1 MSDHKSD
8 TKNLFEEFSPT
19 SIEEWEKVLERDLN
33 GANYKEKLKWQTLEG
48 IDVQPFYR
56 KEDLKSVA
64 HYQKNVLPDTPADW
78 KISEEIF
85 AADPSK
91 ANQMAKEAVEN
102 GANAVRFTVRPT
114 HDEGLLGPDI
124 AGVQVHNLDDMSLL
138 LDGID
143 PSKTEIIFDSGPG
156 SAGILAMVRAYLET
170 AGKNQ
175 QQYGSV
181 FSFLYDPFTF
191 MAGHGRLPI
200 AGNELN
206 STLTQM
212 SKTDGF
218 KSLAADGSFYHNC
231 GATIVQELGIALAI
245 GSEYLARIPAE
256 LRQQASGKFWMQL
269 AAGSLYFPEIA
280 KFRAARLLWNRVLDG
295 YEIEDRNPLNLHVK
309 TSEWNKSAADPYNNM
324 LRATTEAMSAAVG
337 GADYITIQPFDA
349 VYDEPNHFSR
359 RIARNISH
367 ILEHESHIPKVA
379 NPSDGSYYIEK
390 LTDQIAQNAW
400 KFFQMIEKQGGFQK
414 AIEAKIIQ
422 GEVARARKEK
432 DEAIATRKLILT
444 GVNNYPNSEEKIPD
458 RLHKSIPV
466 DSLKQSKNKPEVDPD
481 KLIDDLSELFKN
493 GIFLGDV
500 VHSFI
505 NLQKQL
511 YPALVTY
518 RAAEVFEKMRLI
530 TQQYETKQGKKLT
543 AQLVPVGNKKM
554 RKARA
559 SFSQNYLECGGISVI
574 NLPGYETINDALSEL
589 KSSGA
594 EIFVL
599 CGSDDEYPEL
609 VPEFCSG
616 LNKNSILIL
625 AGYPKN
631 KIEEYSDMGIH
642 LFIYSGSNMI
652 QTLKEIQEKAGIV
665 LSDK

>member
-1 MSDHKSD
+1 
-8 TKNLFEEFSPT
+8 
-19 SIEEWEKVLERDLN
+19 
-33 GANYKEKLKWQTLEG
+33 
-48 IDVQPFYR
+48 
-56 KEDLKSVA
+56 
-64 HYQKNVLPDTPADW
+64 
-78 KISEEIF
+78 
-85 AADPSK
+85 
-91 ANQMAKEAVEN
+91 
-102 GANAVRFTVRPT
+102 
-114 HDEGLLGPDI
+114 
-124 AGVQVHNLDDMSLL
+124 
-138 LDGID
+138 
-143 PSKTEIIFDSGPG
+143 
-156 SAGILAMVRAYLET
+156 
-170 AGKNQ
+170 
-175 QQYGSV
+175 
-181 FSFLYDPFTF
+181 
-191 MAGHGRLPI
+191 
-200 AGNELN
+200 
-206 STLTQM
+206 
-212 SKTDGF
+212 
-218 KSLAADGSFYHNC
+218 
-231 GATIVQELGIALAI
+231 
-245 GSEYLARIPAE
+245 
-256 LRQQASGKFWMQL
+256 
-269 AAGSLYFPEIA
+269 
-280 KFRAARLLWNRVLDG
+280 
-295 YEIEDRNPLNLHVK
+295 
-309 TSEWNKSAADPYNNM
+309 
-324 LRATTEAMSAAVG
+324 
-337 GADYITIQPFDA
+337 
-349 VYDEPNHFSR
+349 
-359 RIARNISH
+359 
-367 ILEHESHIPKVA
+367 
-379 NPSDGSYYIEK
+379 
-390 LTDQIAQNAW
+390 
-400 KFFQMIEKQGGFQK
+400 
-414 AIEAKIIQ
+414 
-422 GEVARARKEK
+422 
-432 DEAIATRKLILT
+432 LT

-500 VHSFI
+500 VNSFINLQKHSFI